1 MGQMVPNP
9 SGADYIYF
17 DGAVFGEN
25 DSPREIEDAIVR
37 RVLEMAAQYGF
48 SVVKHDVYL
57 FLSVSK
63 G

>member
-1 MGQMVPNP
+1 M
-9 SGADYIYF
+9 AK
-17 DGAVFGEN
+17 
-25 DSPREIEDAIVR
+25 VR